1 MSLAK
6 TLCRK
11 GTNALT
17 RPAVRRRYL
26 AGVEGLEHVP
36 EHGPFVLISNHVSF
50 AEHFVYEAI
59 LHARRGRRGVFL
71 TKAESFRGIR
81 TVWYEA
87 MGAVAVDRD
96 QPARALL
103 ELADTVL
110 ADGDALVVYPEG
122 TRNRGSGLQPFK
134 DGGFRFAARAD
145 VPVIPA
151 AVWGTQ
157 DILPIGATMPRNGR
171 ARVAFGPALRP
182 DPDLRH
188 AARLR
193 DLVDRGRSAVADLID
208 LARHPATG
216 RSREAARRTAAVAGA
231 LVERALDG
239 PEPDRDRLKRAA
251 ALLEVADSTDP
262 DNPHVRLV
270 RNRLAGLRLLGGPAP
285 LRPLRALALRGRLE
299 RAATELPTEPM
310 AHYLLGR
317 WHLTAPGLLGG
328 SPDRAARHL
337 AEAVHLDGGDTRYT
351 MARAEALRRVGRER
365 EALDDVESV
374 LDAPA
379 ADERGE
385 RRRRRAAELR
395 AALTAAAATPTAE
408 VMQRRTT

>member
-1 MSLAK
+1 MSLVK

-26 AGVEGLEHVP
+26 SGVEGLEHVP
-36 EHGPFVLISNHVSF
+36 EHGPFVLVSNHVSF

-59 LHARRGRRGVFL
+59 LHARRGQGGVFL
-71 TKAESFRGIR
+71 TKAESFSGIR

-103 ELADTVL
+103 ELADAIL
-110 ADGDALVVYPEG
+110 ADGHALVVYPEG
-122 TRNRGSGLQPFK
+122 TRNRGTGLQPFK
-134 DGGFRFAARAD
+134 DGGFRFADRAD

-157 DILPIGATMPRNGR
+157 DILPIGATMPRKGT
-171 ARVAFGPALRP
+171 AHVVFGPPLRP
-182 DPDLRH
+182 DPGLRRAERLQDLT
-188 AARLR
+188 
-193 DLVDRGRSAVADLID
+193 DRGRRAVTELLDRAQD
-208 LARHPATG
+208 PAPH
-216 RSREAARRTAAVAGA
+216 RRPLAARRTADLADR

-239 PEPDRDRLKRAA
+239 DEPDRERLKRAD
-251 ALLEVADSTDP
+251 ALLDLAAAADP

-270 RNRLAGLRLLGGPAP
+270 RTRLAGLRLLGGPAP

-299 RAATELPTEPM
+299 RAVAELPTEPM

-317 WHLTAPGLLGG
+317 WHLTVPGLLGG
-328 SPDRAARHL
+328 SPDLAVRHL
-337 AEAVHLDGGDTRYT
+337 AEAVHLDGDDTRY
-351 MARAEALRRVGRER
+351 ALAQAQALRRTGREG
-365 EALDDVESV
+365 EALAAVESV
-374 LDAPA
+374 LAAPT

-385 RRRRRAAELR
+385 RRRDRAAELR
-395 AALTAAAATPTAE
+395 TALAVATE
-408 VMQRRTT
+408 VMPRRTT